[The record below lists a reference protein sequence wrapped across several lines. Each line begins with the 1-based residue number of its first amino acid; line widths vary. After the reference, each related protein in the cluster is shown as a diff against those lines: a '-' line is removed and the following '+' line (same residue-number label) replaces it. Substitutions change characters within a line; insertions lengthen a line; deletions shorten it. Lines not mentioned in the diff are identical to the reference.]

1 LKIDEMAKAIANG
14 DTAIAEKKVPFIKAR
29 DVKAEMDFLKRS
41 QNGVTKKKGD
51 DLLRRILASL
61 SKGRADD
68 QKAVAETAKE
78 LVDLGWYGET

>member
-1 LKIDEMAKAIANG
+1 MEIDKFVKAIANG
-14 DTAIAEKKVPFIKAR
+14 DTAATEPKVPFIKAK
-29 DVKAEMDFLKRS
+29 DVRAEMDSLKRS

-68 QKAVAETAKE
+68 QKAAAEVAKE
-78 LVDLGWYGET
+78 LLDLGWYGET